1 MVTPELVK
9 LPPATVIP
17 PESTVV
23 LAKVTF
29 PELMVIPAVAVRSLE
44 TFTLPCPLAT
54 TVVAVITPSE
64 MATAVELGLL
74 KLTTLGL
81 TPALSTVTVA
91 LLVKAVLSPV
101 LNAADAP
108 PGTVFHGVLA
118 DSVFQSPMASAKA
131 KSCAPCPTTT
141 S

>member
-1 MVTPELVK
+1 
-9 LPPATVIP
+9 VIP
-17 PESTVV
+17 KELTVV

-29 PELMVIPAVAVRSLE
+29 PELMVIPASAVRSLE
-44 TFTLPCPLAT
+44 TSTLPAPLAT
-54 TVVAVITPSE
+54 TVVAVIAPPE
-64 MATAVELGLL
+64 IATAVELGLL

-81 TPALSTVTVA
+81 TPPLSTVIVA

-108 PGTVFHGVLA
+108 TGTVFHGALA
-118 DSVFQSPMASAKA
+118 GSVFQSPLALAKA